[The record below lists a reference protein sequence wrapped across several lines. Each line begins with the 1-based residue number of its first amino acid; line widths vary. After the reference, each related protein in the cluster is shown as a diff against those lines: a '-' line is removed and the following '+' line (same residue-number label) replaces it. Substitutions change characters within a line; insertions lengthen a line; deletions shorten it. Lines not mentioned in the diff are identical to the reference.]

1 LRGPHFFPF
10 LLRMEGVYF
19 LLTEKEIE
27 VLRLRKANLTQV
39 EVAKKLGVSQA
50 AVSSFE
56 KNALRKIT
64 EAHSTIKLTVNL
76 NFKGARNG

>member
-1 LRGPHFFPF
+1 
-10 LLRMEGVYF
+10 

-56 KNALRKIT
+56 KNALKKIR
-64 EAHSTIKLTVNL
+64 EAGSTVKLMGSL
-76 NFKGARNG
+76 AAKGGKNGKS